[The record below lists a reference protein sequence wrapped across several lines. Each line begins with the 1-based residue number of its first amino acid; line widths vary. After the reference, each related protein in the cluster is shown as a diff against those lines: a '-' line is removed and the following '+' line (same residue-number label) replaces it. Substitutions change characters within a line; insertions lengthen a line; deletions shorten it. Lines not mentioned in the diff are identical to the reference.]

1 MWDEITNPFPDFNG
15 CTIEVWE
22 WKSNFFPHFI
32 MSNYLSILW
41 LELIHVSKTE
51 FWWCEGHLQVTL
63 GVVNGLPSG
72 ASVAWISNYIHY
84 KVWDEIIYPFLN
96 FNGATIDVWELIS
109 NFIPHFTGY
118 ICDYLPMLGLMLFRV
133 GKEAQESRVC
143 KWYPTMSACL
153 CERKSLP
160 RAIYLLRYLLFSWIN
175 AYISPC

>member
-1 MWDEITNPFPDFNG
+1 
-15 CTIEVWE
+15 
-22 WKSNFFPHFI
+22 

-96 FNGATIDVWELIS
+96 FNGATVDVWEWIS

-118 ICDYLPMLGLMLFRV
+118 VIT
-133 GKEAQESRVC
+133 
-143 KWYPTMSACL
+143 YPC
-153 CERKSLP
+153 
-160 RAIYLLRYLLFSWIN
+160 WD
-175 AYISPC
+175 